1 MLPQQV
7 KDLLQK
13 IFFQLNHKGNN
24 MNVSQGDLVI
34 IGLHTNTPQVVWKG
48 QTLTNVTAIRA
59 VNDELTKTLSI
70 TISEDPL
77 VAELKAAGIIVKRV

>member
-13 IFFQLNHKGNN
+13 IFFQLNHKGNK

-34 IGLHTNTPQVVWKG
+34 IGLHTDTPQVVWKG

-59 VNDELTKTLSI
+59 VNDGLTKTLSI

>member
-1 MLPQQV
+1 
-7 KDLLQK
+7 
-13 IFFQLNHKGNN
+13 

-34 IGLHTNTPQVVWKG
+34 IGLHTNTPQVIWKG
-48 QTLTNVTAIRA
+48 QTLPNVTAIRA
-59 VNDELTKTLSI
+59 VNDELTRTLSI